1 MKILV
6 IQQKMIGDVL
16 VSTLLCNN
24 LRKAYPNA
32 QIDYMVYKSTLPVL
46 QGNNSINNFIL
57 FEKKHRKSK
66 IAFFKLIFD
75 VRKEKYDLII
85 DAYSKLESWLTVLFS
100 NAITKISYK
109 KFGRTFLYTHNVPVS
124 DEPKS
129 SIGLVIERRLSLLDP
144 LNLEIEFDVVPRLIV
159 TDNEKQKASEIF
171 NQHHLDRAKK
181 TVMISIIGSSA
192 NKTYPLAYMSKV
204 VDIVSKKINANILFN
219 YIPNQLELAQKVY
232 ENCTEETKKNIFFNL
247 LGRDL
252 REFIIIMDSC
262 DLIIGNDGGAINMAK
277 ALNKPSFIIFSPWIE
292 KQMWSTF
299 EDGKLHDSVHLLDYQ
314 PHLIEEKTKKQL
326 KDNSIALYP
335 NLKPSYFKS
344 KLSLFIDNNLAD
356 KNKKT
361 TPTNFNKLFAQ
372 HKFFPLSAV
381 IITYNEEEHL
391 EKCLASLVDICDE
404 IIVVDSFSTDK
415 TEEICRHYNVIFIQH
430 KFEGYIEQKNFAI
443 QQATHNYILSLDGD
457 EALSDE
463 LKESIL
469 GIKAHWDH
477 DGFYSSRLNNY
488 CGQWIKHS
496 DWYPDKK
503 LRLFKKGSGEWKGIN
518 PHDSYR
524 LKNGKKKGVL
534 EGDLFHWIYRDYD
547 EHKEKVENFS
557 NIASKAYYK
566 LGIKSNYFKIITRP
580 SWAFFKSYF
589 LRLGIL
595 DGKNGY
601 RICKQSFNVTLLKY
615 QKLYK
620 LWHQN
625 N

>member
-100 NAITKISYK
+100 NATTKISYK
-109 KFGRTFLYTHNVPVS
+109 KFGRTFLYTHNVTVS

-159 TDNEKQKASEIF
+159 TDNERQKASEIF

-232 ENCTEETKKNIFFNL
+232 ENCAEETKKNIFFNL

-415 TEEICRHYNVIFIQH
+415 TEEICRHYNVSFIQH

-469 GIKAHWDH
+469 EIKPHWDH

-534 EGDLFHWIYRDYD
+534 AGDLYHWIYRDYD

-557 NIASKAYYK
+557 SIASKAYFK
-566 LGIKSNYFKIITRP
+566 LGIKSTYFKIIFRP

-601 RICKQSFNVTLLKY
+601 RISKQSFIVTFLKY

-620 LWHQN
+620 LWHQK
-625 N
+625 

>member
-46 QGNNSINNFIL
+46 QDNNNINNFIL

-75 VRKEKYDLII
+75 IRKEKYDLII

-100 NAITKISYK
+100 NATTKISYK

-159 TDNEKQKASEIF
+159 TDNERQKASEIF
-171 NQHHLDRAKK
+171 NQHHLDRTKK

-232 ENCTEETKKNIFFNL
+232 ENCAEETKKNIFFNL

-314 PHLIEEKTKKQL
+314 PHLIKEKTKKQL
-326 KDNSIALYP
+326 KDNSIALYT

-361 TPTNFNKLFAQ
+361 TPTNFSKLFAQ
-372 HKFFPLSAV
+372 HKIFPLSAV

-391 EKCLASLVDICDE
+391 EKCLASLVDVCDE
-404 IIVVDSFSTDK
+404 IIVVDSFSTDN
-415 TEEICRHYNVIFIQH
+415 TEEICRHYNVNFIQH

-469 GIKAHWDH
+469 EIKTHWDH

-503 LRLFKKGSGEWKGIN
+503 LRLFKKGSGEWRGIN
-518 PHDSYR
+518 PHDSYQ
-524 LKNGKKKGVL
+524 LKNDKKKGVL
-534 EGDLFHWIYRDYD
+534 AGDIYHWIYRDYD

-557 NIASKAYYK
+557 SIASKAYFK
-566 LGIKSNYFKIITRP
+566 LGIKSTYFKIIFRP

-601 RICKQSFNVTLLKY
+601 RISKQSFIVTFLKY

-620 LWHQN
+620 LWHQK
-625 N
+625 

>member
-46 QGNNSINNFIL
+46 QGITSVDNFIL

-66 IAFFKLIFD
+66 LKFFKLIFD

-100 NAITKISYK
+100 NATTKISYK
-109 KFGRTFLYTHNVPVS
+109 KFGRTFLYTHNVPLS

-129 SIGLVIERRLSLLDP
+129 NIGLVIERRLSLLDP
-144 LNLEIEFDVVPRLIV
+144 LNLDIEVEVTPNLIV
-159 TDNEKQKASEIF
+159 TEEEKQFASNIF
-171 NQHHLDRAKK
+171 NEHQLDRSKK
-181 TVMISIIGSSA
+181 TVMMSIIGSST
-192 NKTYPLAYMSKV
+192 NKTYPLEYMSEV
-204 VDIVSKKINANILFN
+204 VDFVSTKMNANILFN

-232 ENCTEETKKNIFFNL
+232 DHCKEESKKNIFFNL
-247 LGRDL
+247 LGKNL

-262 DLIIGNDGGAINMAK
+262 DFIIGNDGGAINMAK

-292 KQMWSTF
+292 KRMWSTF
-299 EDGKLHDSVHLLDYQ
+299 EDGKLHDSVHLLDYM
-314 PHLIEEKTKKQL
+314 PNLIEGKTKKQL

-335 NLKPSYFKS
+335 NLKPSFFES
-344 KLSLFIDNNLAD
+344 KLSQFIDYNLEKNNEII
-356 KNKKT
+356 K
-361 TPTNFNKLFAQ
+361 PTNFDELYAE
-372 HKFFPLSAV
+372 HKIFPLSAV

-391 EKCLASLVDICDE
+391 EKCLASLVDVVDE
-404 IIVVDSFSTDK
+404 IIVVDSFSIDR
-415 TEEICRHYNVIFIQH
+415 TEEICHKFNVTFIKH
-430 KFEGYIEQKNFAI
+430 KFEGYIEQKNYAI

-457 EALSDE
+457 EALSEE

-469 GIKAHWDH
+469 KVKPHWDH
-477 DGFYSSRLNNY
+477 DGYISSRLNNY
-488 CGQWIKHS
+488 CGKWIKHS

-503 LRLFKKGSGEWKGIN
+503 LRLFKKGSGEWRGIN
-518 PHDSYR
+518 PHDSYT
-524 LKNGKKKGVL
+524 LKKTKKLGTL
-534 EGDLFHWIYRDYD
+534 DGDLFHWIYRDYE
-547 EHKEKVENFS
+547 EHLEKVENFS
-557 NIASKAYYK
+557 TIASKAYYK
-566 LGIKSNYFKIITRP
+566 LGIKSTYFKIIFRP
-580 SWAFFKSYF
+580 TWAFFKSYF

-595 DGKNGY
+595 DGKYGY
-601 RICKQSFNVTLLKY
+601 RICKQTYRVTLLKY

-625 N
+625 

>member
-46 QGNNSINNFIL
+46 QGTTSVDNFIL

-66 IAFFKLIFD
+66 LQFFKLIFK

-100 NAITKISYK
+100 NATTKISYK
-109 KFGRTFLYTHNVPVS
+109 KFGRTFLYTHNVPLS

-144 LNLEIEFDVVPRLIV
+144 LNLEIQFDVVPHLIV
-159 TDNEKQKASEIF
+159 TDKDRQRASKIF
-171 NQHHLDRAKK
+171 DEYHLDRSKK

-192 NKTYPLAYMSKV
+192 NKTYPLAYMSEV
-204 VDIVSKKINANILFN
+204 VDFVSSKINANILFN
-219 YIPNQLELAQKVY
+219 YIPNQLELAQEVY
-232 ENCTEETKKNIFFNL
+232 NNCAEETKKNIFFNL
-247 LGRDL
+247 LGKDL

-262 DLIIGNDGGAINMAK
+262 DFIIGNDGGAINMAK
-277 ALNKPSFIIFSPWIE
+277 ALSKPSFIIFSPWIE

-326 KDNSIALYP
+326 KYNSIALYP
-335 NLKPSYFKS
+335 NLKPSYFES
-344 KLSLFIDNNLAD
+344 KLSQFIDYNLAN
-356 KNKKT
+356 KNET
-361 TPTNFNKLFAQ
+361 IVPTNFNKLYAQ
-372 HKFFPLSAV
+372 HKTFPLSAV

-391 EKCLASLVDICDE
+391 EKCLASLINVCEE
-404 IIVVDSFSTDK
+404 IIVVDSFSTDN
-415 TEEICRHYNVIFIQH
+415 TEKICRNHKVTFIQH
-430 KFEGYIEQKNFAI
+430 KFGGYIEQKNFAI

-457 EALSDE
+457 EALSNE

-469 GIKAHWDH
+469 NIKPHWDY

-524 LKNGKKKGVL
+524 LKKGKKMGKL
-534 EGDLFHWIYRDYD
+534 EGDIYHWIYRDYD

-566 LGIKSNYFKIITRP
+566 LGIKSSYFKIIFRP

-620 LWHQN
+620 LWHQK
-625 N
+625 

>member
-46 QGNNSINNFIL
+46 QGNTSVDNFIL

-66 IAFFKLIFD
+66 LQFFKLIFK

-144 LNLEIEFDVVPRLIV
+144 LNLDIEFDVVPRLIV
-159 TDNEKQKASEIF
+159 SDNERQKASEIF
-171 NQHHLDRAKK
+171 NQHHLDRGKK

-232 ENCTEETKKNIFFNL
+232 ENCAEGTKKNIFFNL

-361 TPTNFNKLFAQ
+361 TPTNFNKLFTQ

-391 EKCLASLVDICDE
+391 EKCLASLGDVCDE
-404 IIVVDSFSTDK
+404 IIVVDSFSTDN
-415 TEEICRHYNVIFIQH
+415 TEEICRHYNVTFIQH

-503 LRLFKKGSGEWKGIN
+503 LRLFKKGSGKWKGIN

-524 LKNGKKKGVL
+524 LKNGKK
-534 EGDLFHWIYRDYD
+534 IQ
-547 EHKEKVENFS
+547 
-557 NIASKAYYK
+557 
-566 LGIKSNYFKIITRP
+566 KI
-580 SWAFFKSYF
+580 
-589 LRLGIL
+589 G
-595 DGKNGY
+595 N
-601 RICKQSFNVTLLKY
+601 
-615 QKLYK
+615 
-620 LWHQN
+620 
-625 N
+625 

>member
-24 LRKAYPNA
+24 LRKAYPDA
-32 QIDYMVYKSTLPVL
+32 QIDYMIYKSTLPVL
-46 QGNNSINNFIL
+46 QGNTSVDNYIL

-66 IAFFKLIFD
+66 LKFFKLIFD

-100 NAITKISYK
+100 NATTKISYK

-144 LNLEIEFDVVPRLIV
+144 LNLDVEIDVVPKLLV
-159 TDNEKQKASEIF
+159 TEDEKQIASDIF
-171 NQHHLDRAKK
+171 DKHQLDHSKK
-181 TVMISIIGSSA
+181 TVMISIIGSSP
-192 NKTYPLAYMSKV
+192 NKTYPLEYMSQV
-204 VDIVSKKINANILFN
+204 VDFVSTKMDANILFN
-219 YIPNQLELAQKVY
+219 YIPSQLELAQKVY
-232 ENCTEETKKNIFFNL
+232 DNCLEKTKKNIFFDL
-247 LGRDL
+247 LGKDL

-262 DLIIGNDGGAINMAK
+262 DFIIGNDGGAINMAK

-292 KQMWSTF
+292 KRMWSTF
-299 EDGKLHDSVHLLDYQ
+299 EDGILHDSVHLLDYL
-314 PHLIEEKTKKQL
+314 PNLIEEKTKKQL
-326 KDNSIALYP
+326 KDQSIELYP
-335 NLKPSYFKS
+335 NLKPSFFES
-344 KLSLFIDNNLAD
+344 KLSQFIDNNLI
-356 KNKKT
+356 KNNQNIVH
-361 TPTNFNKLFAQ
+361 TNFNNLYAQ
-372 HKFFPLSAV
+372 HKIFPLSAV

-391 EKCLASLVDICDE
+391 EKCLASLIGVADE
-404 IIVVDSFSTDK
+404 IIVVDSYSTDR
-415 TEEICRHYNVIFIQH
+415 TEEICRKFNVTFIQH
-430 KFEGYIEQKNFAI
+430 KFEGYIEQKNYAI
-443 QQATHNYILSLDGD
+443 QQSSHNYILSLDGD

-469 GIKAHWDH
+469 RVKPHWDH

-503 LRLFKKGSGEWKGIN
+503 LRLFKKGSGEWRGIN
-518 PHDSYR
+518 PHDSYT
-524 LKNGKKKGVL
+524 LKKNKKLGRL
-534 EGDLFHWIYRDYD
+534 EGDIYHWIYRDYD
-547 EHKEKVENFS
+547 EHKEKVETFS
-557 NIASKAYYK
+557 TIASKAYYK
-566 LGIKSNYFKIITRP
+566 LGIKSTYFKIIFRP

-595 DGKNGY
+595 DGKYGY
-601 RICKQSFNVTLLKY
+601 RICKQTYRVTMLKY
-615 QKLYK
+615 KKLYK
-620 LWHQN
+620 LWNQ
-625 N
+625 